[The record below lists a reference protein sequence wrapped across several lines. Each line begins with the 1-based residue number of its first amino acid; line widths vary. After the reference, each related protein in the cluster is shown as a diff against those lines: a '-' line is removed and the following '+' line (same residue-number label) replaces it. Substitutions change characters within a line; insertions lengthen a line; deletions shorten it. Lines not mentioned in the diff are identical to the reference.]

1 MHILA
6 IESVNPTASVAL
18 LEGNTLRCF
27 KEGGNTLPQSEFLLP
42 AIAEILKETSVSLQ
56 DINGIAVC
64 TGTGSFTGI
73 RIGLSAAYG
82 LSLAANIPL
91 VGVSA
96 FAATAHQCAVRKL
109 PLGVLLESQNTFY
122 VQCFALTGE
131 ASTAPLLVTLEGLE
145 NTLPQEPFLKAGNGW
160 AQWGEQPDFSTVV
173 NAETIARAAAP
184 LFSSNENPPFPL
196 PLYVKESYAKRP
208 EVSSL
213 L

>member
-1 MHILA
+1 MRILA
-6 IESVNPTASVAL
+6 FESVNQTASVAL
-18 LEGNTLRCF
+18 LEGNTLRFF

-42 AIAEILKETSVSLQ
+42 AIAEILQETSLSLA

-96 FAATAHQCAVRKL
+96 FAATAYQCLCRTQ
-109 PLGVLLESQNTFY
+109 PLVVLLESQNTFY
-122 VQCFALTGE
+122 VQCFSASGE
-131 ASTAPLLVTLEGLE
+131 ASTEPLLVTPETLHQV
-145 NTLPQEPFLKAGNGW
+145 LPQAEFLKAGNGW
-160 AQWGEQPDFSTVV
+160 IQWGEQPDFSTVV

-184 LFSSNENPPFPL
+184 LFTLNEPPPFPL
-196 PLYVKESYAKRP
+196 PLYVKESYATLP
-208 EVSSL
+208 SL
-213 L
+213 

>member
-1 MHILA
+1 MKILA
-6 IESVNPTASVAL
+6 LESVNQTASLAL

-42 AIAEILKETSVSLQ
+42 AIAEIFLETSLTLA

-96 FAATAHQCAVRKL
+96 FAATAHQCAIEKL
-109 PLGVLLESQNTFY
+109 PLAVLLESQNTFY
-122 VQCFALTGE
+122 VQCFAASGE
-131 ASTAPLLVTLEGLE
+131 ACTESLLVTPETLHQV
-145 NTLPQEPFLKAGNGW
+145 LPQAEFLRAGNGW
-160 AQWGEQPDFSTVV
+160 IQWGEQPDFSTVV

-184 LFSSNENPPFPL
+184 LFTSGEKHPFPL
-196 PLYVKESYAKRP
+196 PLYVKESYAKLP
-208 EVSSL
+208 SS
-213 L
+213 